1 MEPLIRSAA
10 WAILTPALIVLLARV
25 ILQGLLLPTELSGD
39 EAQYWDWSRQLQLS
53 YYTKGPGVALIIALF
68 TGIFGDNELGV
79 RFGSYIAHALVA
91 IFVGILG
98 FQLSGGS
105 KRVVWLTSIG
115 YQCTL
120 GYQIGGSLMTVDMP
134 MMVGWSLATVA
145 AVAAVQR
152 AREGRPVGL
161 PLIIAGAALGFSF
174 LAKYTA
180 LLGGL
185 GILIGIWPWR
195 KQLWSCPGA
204 RSGVLAGSLL
214 LSAGLAPVV
223 IWNAERGWPTVQHLL
238 GHISV
243 PGGDSGV
250 VAWSDFEFSWPLTY
264 LLQVVALPGPL
275 LAVAMG
281 LGILAWKKGRLVNP
295 PPELRIAL
303 WSAVPL
309 LIFYLI
315 VSLKGPTEG
324 NWTAGAAAGLLPF
337 AALWFE
343 SQQRGRLALWLGRG
357 VLLRSTLSLLLILT
371 LPWSGPTVSGWLSRS
386 SDSIRIPLH
395 RVTGHESF
403 AKGVRQLATEALGA
417 AGNSAP
423 IVCDYYDRTAL
434 LAFYLPEQPV
444 VHCASRHLGARRS
457 AYDDLIRTRFIVED
471 FAGTDLILVGAS
483 EERWR
488 LAFEFTHLK
497 NLGTLLQRDRQRS
510 VFHARVRSVKEG
522 A

>member
-1 MEPLIRSAA
+1 MKSLSRSAA
-10 WAILTPALIVLLARV
+10 CAILIPALVVLVARV
-25 ILQGLLLPTELSGD
+25 VLQGLLLPTELSGD

-68 TGIFGDNELGV
+68 TSIFGDNELGV

-91 IFVGILG
+91 IIVGILG

-105 KRVVWLTSIG
+105 NRVTWLTSIG

-120 GYQIGGSLMTVDMP
+120 GYQLGGSLMTVDMP

-152 AREGRPVGL
+152 AREGRPIAL
-161 PLIIAGAALGFSF
+161 PLSIAGGALGFSF

-204 RSGVLAGSLL
+204 RSGALMGSLL
-214 LSAGLAPVV
+214 LIAGLAPVV
-223 IWNAERGWPTVQHLL
+223 IWNGERGWPTVQHLL
-238 GHISV
+238 GHISI

-250 VAWSDFEFSWPLTY
+250 VSWSEFEFSWPLTY
-264 LLQVVALPGPL
+264 LLQVIVLPGPML
-275 LAVAMG
+275 TVAMV
-281 LGILAWKKGRLVNP
+281 LGILAWKKGRLINP
-295 PPELRIAL
+295 QPELRIAL

-309 LIFYLI
+309 LIFYLM
-315 VSLKGPTEG
+315 VSLKGPTQG

-337 AALWFE
+337 AALWYE
-343 SQQRGRLALWLGRG
+343 AQQRGKLALWLGRG
-357 VLLRSTLSLLLILT
+357 VLLRSMLSMLLLLT
-371 LPWSGPTVSGWLSRS
+371 LPWSGPPLSDWLSRNS
-386 SDSIRIPLH
+386 ASIRIPID
-395 RVTGHESF
+395 RVAGHESF
-403 AKGVRQLATEALGA
+403 AMEVRRLATEALGD
-417 AGNSAP
+417 AGTTTP

-434 LAFYLPEQPV
+434 LGFYLPEQPV
-444 VHCASRHLGARRS
+444 VHCASRQLGARRS
-457 AYDDLIRTRFIVED
+457 AYDDLVGTRFIAAE
-471 FAGTDLILVGAS
+471 FAGKDLILVGAS

-497 NLGTLLQRDRQRS
+497 NLGTLLQRNRQRTI
-510 VFHARVRSVKEG
+510 FHARIRSEMEEE
-522 A
+522 

>member
-1 MEPLIRSAA
+1 MEPLKRSAA
-10 WAILTPALIVLLARV
+10 WAILTPALIVLVARV
-25 ILQGLLLPTELSGD
+25 VLQGLLLPTELSGD

-79 RFGSYIAHALVA
+79 RIGSYIAHALVA
-91 IFVGILG
+91 IIVGILG

-115 YQCTL
+115 FQCTL

-180 LLGGL
+180 LLAGV

-204 RSGVLAGSLL
+204 RSGTLMGSILWI
-214 LSAGLAPVV
+214 AGLAPVV
-223 IWNAERGWPTVQHLL
+223 FWNAERGWPTVQHLM
-238 GHISV
+238 GHIAV

-250 VAWSDFEFSWPLTY
+250 VAWSEFEFSWPLTY
-264 LLQVVALPGPL
+264 LLQVVMLPGPM

-281 LGILAWKKGRLVNP
+281 LGILAWKRGRLVHP
-295 PPELRIAL
+295 QPELRIAL

-309 LIFYLI
+309 LFFYLI

-337 AALWFE
+337 AALWYDE
-343 SQQRGRLALWLGRG
+343 QHRSRSALWLGRG
-357 VLLRSTLSLLLILT
+357 VLLRSVLSLLLILT

-386 SDSIRIPLH
+386 SDSIQLPLN

-403 AKGVRQLATEALGA
+403 AEGVRRLATETLGE
-417 AGNSAP
+417 AGSSAP

-444 VHCASRHLGARRS
+444 VHCASRQLGARRS
-457 AYDDLIRTRFIVED
+457 AYDDLIRTRFIADE
-471 FAGTDLILVGAS
+471 FSGKDLILVGAS

-497 NLGTLLQRDRQRS
+497 SLGTLLQRNRQRS
-510 VFHARVRSVKEG
+510 IFHVRIRSEMEEE
-522 A
+522 